1 MQSNIDSIRE
11 RLGELA
17 DELGELA
24 LARLRDAIELGET
37 KDELER
43 RLTRA
48 RRAVE
53 KAAYLLSDSNYEE

>member
-1 MQSNIDSIRE
+1 MESDIDSIRE
-11 RLGELA
+11 RLEELA

-24 LARLRDAIELGET
+24 LVRLRDAIELGET

>member
-11 RLGELA
+11 RLAELA

-24 LARLRDAIELGET
+24 LVRLRDAIELGET